1 VLVIRK
7 VDGRLMQRANRAM
20 VLELVRNDPALSRAA
35 IVRRTGLSPATVSGI
50 IDHLLREGFIREEG
64 AEVTGLVG
72 RRPLRLA
79 FNSDA
84 RYALGID
91 VDVDAV
97 SAALVDL
104 GGRPG
109 KVYRATVP
117 AGTSPTQ
124 VLDLA
129 AAIARQAIQDAPAK
143 MVLGVGMA
151 IPGMVQWPQGINL
164 FSPNYG
170 WRNVPV
176 RALMEERL
184 GRPVLADNEVRAVAL
199 AEHRF
204 GVARQARTVVFLD
217 VGMGVGGAVILDGSL
232 YRGVHGA
239 AGEMGHNTVEPNGPL
254 CGCGNRG
261 CLEVFCSVRGLVA
274 RVVDALALGRSSV
287 LADVPTQEL
296 TVAHLARAAAAGD
309 DLARELLARAAT
321 FLGLAV
327 ANAVDNWDPELVV
340 LSGPVIREG
349 ADLFEQLLAEEQ
361 RTVLETGR
369 VGVRVTRAVLDEHA
383 KIIGAATLVIAESLA
398 APFPG

>member
-1 VLVIRK
+1 
-7 VDGRLMQRANRAM
+7 MQQANRAM

-50 IDHLLREGFIREEG
+50 IDYLLREGFIREEG
-64 AEVTGLVG
+64 AEITGLVG

-79 FNSDA
+79 FNPDS

-109 KVYRATVP
+109 RVRYAAVP
-117 AGTSPTQ
+117 VGASPTQ

-129 AAIARQAIQDAPAK
+129 ATVARQAAEDAPPEL
-143 MVLGVGMA
+143 VLGIGMA
-151 IPGMVQWPQGINL
+151 IPGMVQWPQGVNL

-199 AEHRF
+199 AEQQF
-204 GVARQARTVVFLD
+204 GVARLARTIVFLD
-217 VGMGVGGAVILDGSL
+217 VGMGVGGAVVLDGAL

-261 CLEVFCSVRGLVA
+261 CLEVFCSVRGLLA
-274 RVVDALALGRSSV
+274 RTAEALAQRRPSV
-287 LADVPTQEL
+287 LAAVPAEEMS
-296 TVAHLARAAAAGD
+296 VARLAQAAAEGD
-309 DLARELLARAAT
+309 DLARELLTRAAT
-321 FLGLAV
+321 YLGLAV

-349 ADLFEQLLAEEQ
+349 GDLFEKLLAEEQ

-369 VGVRVTRAVLDEHA
+369 AGVRVTRAVLDEHA
-383 KIIGAATLVIAESLA
+383 KITGAATLVMAEYLA
-398 APFPG
+398 APFTG

>member
-1 VLVIRK
+1 MPVIRK
-7 VDGRLMQRANRAM
+7 IDGRLMQRANRAM

-50 IDHLLREGFIREEG
+50 IDYLVRQGFIREEG
-64 AEVTGLVG
+64 AEITGLVG

-79 FNSDA
+79 FNPSA

-91 VDVDAV
+91 VDVDVV

-104 GGRPG
+104 GGRTG
-109 KVYRATVP
+109 TVYRAPVP
-117 AGTSPTQ
+117 AGTSPAQ

-129 AAIARQAIQDAPAK
+129 AGIARQAIQDVPAER
-143 MVLGVGMA
+143 VLGVGMA
-151 IPGMVQWPQGINL
+151 IPGMVQWPQGVNL

-184 GRPVLADNEVRAVAL
+184 GRSVLTDNEVRAVAL
-199 AEHRF
+199 AEQQF
-204 GVARQARTVVFLD
+204 GAARQARTIVFLD
-217 VGMGVGGAVILDGSL
+217 VGMGVGGAVILDGVL

-239 AGEMGHNTVEPNGPL
+239 AGEMGHNTVEPNGPR

-274 RVVDALALGRSSV
+274 RAVEALAEGRPSV
-287 LADVPTQEL
+287 LAGLSAQEM
-296 TVAHLARAAAAGD
+296 TVSHLARAAADGD
-309 DLARELLARAAT
+309 DLARELLTRAAT

-349 ADLFEQLLAEEQ
+349 GDLFEKLLAEEQ

-369 VGVRVTRAVLDEHA
+369 AGVRITRAVLDEHA
-383 KIIGAATLVIAESLA
+383 KIIGAATLVIAEYLA